1 MYRASWV
8 WAAAIPLTFSIVSC
22 GGEPAA
28 PTASTP
34 TNAAD
39 GFDARI
45 DCGEAE
51 FELDLYAGIEDE
63 SGNRGC
69 WLSWP
74 ATAPE
79 YDLRVTFGGFDL
91 ETTVGAI
98 TQVVGG
104 RVQSAVSVP
113 VQPPGRYDLA
123 FTVEDALGRV
133 SEASTSIEWWWRTG
147 PAQRGWTAAF
157 DGGPTSSFGTG
168 LQASFSGMATAMR
181 FKTGS
186 PTPPWKLR
194 QPAEIIELLEE
205 RLSSGIEAEWDF
217 GDGTRES
224 VTLPR
229 TSSSWPDDLDG
240 QTVPFTRGH
249 TYQTPGT
256 YTVTVTLTDPV
267 WDRTASATH
276 TVDITGPVTPTP
288 TPGPASLSD
297 GVRVAVHRVTGAVEL
312 VAGQWFGQVTGEIT
326 NTNLEQA
333 RIDSMQFS
341 LSGGLTSRSAVLL
354 YDTLEPGETTPF
366 RAMYLL
372 AEGAP
377 PATVEGIASWRVQPS
392 DAVVDRSLASQVTVE
407 SPTLSDKPDFGTYRY
422 QGVVALVNDSGQCL
436 RVYVR
441 AVVRDDGDV
450 IDLRSVSFTGSMAA
464 GRRVVAAWGSPI
476 APVDVEIV
484 PIATTGC

>member
-1 MYRASWV
+1 
-8 WAAAIPLTFSIVSC
+8 
-22 GGEPAA
+22 
-28 PTASTP
+28 
-34 TNAAD
+34 
-39 GFDARI
+39 
-45 DCGEAE
+45 
-51 FELDLYAGIEDE
+51 
-63 SGNRGC
+63 
-69 WLSWP
+69 
-74 ATAPE
+74 
-79 YDLRVTFGGFDL
+79 
-91 ETTVGAI
+91 
-98 TQVVGG
+98 
-104 RVQSAVSVP
+104 
-113 VQPPGRYDLA
+113 
-123 FTVEDALGRV
+123 
-133 SEASTSIEWWWRTG
+133 
-147 PAQRGWTAAF
+147 
-157 DGGPTSSFGTG
+157 
-168 LQASFSGMATAMR
+168 
-181 FKTGS
+181 
-186 PTPPWKLR
+186 
-194 QPAEIIELLEE
+194 
-205 RLSSGIEAEWDF
+205 
-217 GDGTRES
+217 
-224 VTLPR
+224 
-229 TSSSWPDDLDG
+229 
-240 QTVPFTRGH
+240 
-249 TYQTPGT
+249 
-256 YTVTVTLTDPV
+256 
-267 WDRTASATH
+267 
-276 TVDITGPVTPTP
+276 
-288 TPGPASLSD
+288 
-297 GVRVAVHRVTGAVEL
+297 VAVHRVTGAVEL